1 LRNARGDFSPDRNAD
16 RFPEW
21 TPVSD
26 EQRLPNLWK
35 EFVEDRQ
42 VSRSTQKQYKVI
54 LDGLVERTGT
64 DDMSAVRELAC
75 ILCLPT

>member
-1 LRNARGDFSPDRNAD
+1 MSAFNPDAKLHEAANRTEDFHEKRTGSNSIPKA
-16 RFPEW
+16 
-21 TPVSD
+21 
-26 EQRLPNLWK
+26 K
-35 EFVEDRQ
+35 AA
-42 VSRSTQKQYKVI
+42 I

>member
-1 LRNARGDFSPDRNAD
+1 MCHTDGGRHNAD

-26 EQRLPNLWK
+26 EQRLPNRWK

-42 VSRSTQKQYKVI
+42 VSRRTQKKYQAI